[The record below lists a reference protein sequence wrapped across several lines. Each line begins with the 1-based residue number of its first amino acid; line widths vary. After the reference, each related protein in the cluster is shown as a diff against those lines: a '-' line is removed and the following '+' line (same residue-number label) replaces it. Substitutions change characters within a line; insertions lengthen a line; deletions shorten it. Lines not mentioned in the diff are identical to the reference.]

1 MAKTLNDA
9 PSIYSEPPVLK
20 EGLSAFS
27 NVKSDFSESLY
38 AAESEEGFDEA
49 YEHPRSWDDGSGK
62 PSGRYMN
69 LTDIRMMYYLGTEYA
84 KKRLIGMKPVW
95 DRSFCQAIGGYPN
108 GAILRHPSGRK
119 MVSRRSKNTDAM
131 PDEYKTTDGWAVVKP
146 AQGFRGIADHFL
158 YPQLNFQP
166 PIVTTTQTYV
176 VPMDIQFKGVY
187 SFPMMFCAQNQ
198 FWWESDLCE
207 EGNVTLRISKY
218 NDVLTN
224 QSHSG
229 NYVTA
234 GKIITY
240 DIPRQKKR
248 KFFDPVPLVP
258 GRYYA
263 YIEYDNARATDR
275 GAIGGPYTRNYRLVC
290 QIASPT
296 VYWPKY

>member
-1 MAKTLNDA
+1 MAKTLNEA

-20 EGLSAFS
+20 DGLTAFS
-27 NVKSDFSESLY
+27 NVQSNYSTSLY
-38 AAESEEGFDEA
+38 EADAGFGEK
-49 YEHPRSWDDGSGK
+49 YEVPASKG
-62 PSGRYMN
+62 GRYMN

-95 DRSFCQAIGGYPN
+95 DRSFCQAIGGYPE

-119 MVSRRSKNTDAM
+119 MVSRKSKNTDAM
-131 PDEYKTTDGWAVVKP
+131 PNEYKTTDGWAMVKP
-146 AQGFRGIADHFL
+146 TQGFRGIADHFL

-176 VPMDIQFKGVY
+176 VPMDIQYKGVY
-187 SFPMMFCAQNQ
+187 SFPMMFFAQNQ

-263 YIEYDNARATDR
+263 YIEYDNARAT
-275 GAIGGPYTRNYRLVC
+275 GNAPVGGPYTRNYRLVC